1 MMNNYQNLEFQETE
15 FKLTKEIRFTAN
27 LAYFGTD
34 PIIETKSVKL
44 YYHSDKPIIV
54 SRTGSAKDKWLY
66 NLLITK
72 GLSSNSTLEL
82 INYLNRLINNENL
95 YEIYNKSMKFND
107 NKNELIKY
115 VTGEKYAQNDIVE
128 TCERSVARS
137 QNTTVNNKNDDLSNN
152 LDSNKYIDSLF
163 DSNGKPLMQKLN
175 DVRNKNYPICYKS
188 INDINCIPIWC
199 YVHPSL
205 AINQGKS
212 IHLSHLAY
220 FLEKIARS
228 DQFPEFN
235 NGAIMGLLNAFMKAK
250 IDKSTVKDDLEYKYE
265 QLSYELVK
273 KNKRIGELEDE
284 NLSLREEIARL
295 ESLMYQSLDLQ
306 NEMKHELKC
315 NNIKLDSQSKN
326 IDNLLNNSSLMNQK
340 MSKSNVANTS
350 HEIHKPTL
358 ILYTSEKPDVIPKGN
373 YKKEIPDNSI
383 WIGSYCRVFKSEDEI
398 KTELPEKANILI
410 QMYVVGIDS
419 VKFIIENN
427 KSLIIDTFYRQI
439 LIDEANVIE
448 FIENSIKLLNVSE
461 NDIIIKNYE
470 LIKRRITKHLEEK
483 KINIEEEK
491 RINNLIEIKE
501 QIIKNGNYYIY
512 FKARWRRIYS
522 KLPNDELSKE
532 LDSKLPWI
540 IRYGSNG
547 SDQEILGSIVLKNSK
562 YRSFIDERIKY
573 EN

>member
-72 GLSSNSTLEL
+72 GLSSISTLEL
-82 INYLNRLINNENL
+82 INYLNRLINKENL

-115 VTGEKYAQNDIVE
+115 VTGEKYAQQEVQSP
-128 TCERSVARS
+128 CCRSVARS
-137 QNTTVNNKNDDLSNN
+137 QNTTVDNKNDDLSTNN

-235 NGAIMGLLNAFMKAK
+235 NGTIMGLLNAFIFA
-250 IDKSTVKDDLEYKYE
+250 
-265 QLSYELVK
+265 
-273 KNKRIGELEDE
+273 
-284 NLSLREEIARL
+284 NLS
-295 ESLMYQSLDLQ
+295 
-306 NEMKHELKC
+306 
-315 NNIKLDSQSKN
+315 
-326 IDNLLNNSSLMNQK
+326 
-340 MSKSNVANTS
+340 
-350 HEIHKPTL
+350 
-358 ILYTSEKPDVIPKGN
+358 
-373 YKKEIPDNSI
+373 
-383 WIGSYCRVFKSEDEI
+383 
-398 KTELPEKANILI
+398 
-410 QMYVVGIDS
+410 
-419 VKFIIENN
+419 
-427 KSLIIDTFYRQI
+427 
-439 LIDEANVIE
+439 
-448 FIENSIKLLNVSE
+448 
-461 NDIIIKNYE
+461 
-470 LIKRRITKHLEEK
+470 
-483 KINIEEEK
+483 
-491 RINNLIEIKE
+491 
-501 QIIKNGNYYIY
+501 IY
-512 FKARWRRIYS
+512 FDISY
-522 KLPNDELSKE
+522 
-532 LDSKLPWI
+532 
-540 IRYGSNG
+540 
-547 SDQEILGSIVLKNSK
+547 
-562 YRSFIDERIKY
+562 
-573 EN
+573 